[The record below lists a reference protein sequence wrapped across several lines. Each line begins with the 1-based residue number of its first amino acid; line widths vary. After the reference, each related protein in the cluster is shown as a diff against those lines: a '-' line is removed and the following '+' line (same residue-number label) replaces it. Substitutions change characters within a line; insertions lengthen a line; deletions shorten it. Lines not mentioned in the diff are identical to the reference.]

1 MQLNP
6 ANPQPKRR
14 QLSGVTL
21 LELMVAISVLTFII
35 LGLYSMF
42 DRTQKAF
49 LGSMT
54 EVELQD
60 SGRAFTL
67 IMTRDLEQMQ
77 PSGLVNRTNLYIAP
91 ILVNN
96 SPIAGFNQ
104 YSMMGS
110 NLFTNVVQEFFFLTH
125 TSYWNGIAYL
135 MQPISTNANDVML
148 FTNLGVG
155 ALYRYS
161 TNVNDFYHKSTDLF
175 AVYTNSSA
183 ADSQRMTEG
192 VVHMELRPYDRNG
205 NYMNPYTTQFTNS
218 VVPAYVELE
227 VAVLEPKVLLQ
238 ARSIPNAA
246 AQKNFI
252 QETTNR
258 ASAVH
263 IYRSYFPVRAAN

>member
-1 MQLNP
+1 MRLNP
-6 ANPQPKRR
+6 QNQQTKHR
-14 QLSGVTL
+14 QQSGVTL
-21 LELMVAISVLTFII
+21 LELMVAISVLTVII

-49 LGSMT
+49 LNSMT

-77 PSGLVNRTNLYIAP
+77 PSRLVNRTNLYISP
-91 ILVNN
+91 ILINN
-96 SPIAGFNQ
+96 LPINGFNQ
-104 YSMMGS
+104 YSMLGS
-110 NLFTNVVQEFFFLTH
+110 NVFTNVVQEFFFLTH

-161 TNVNDFYHKSTDLF
+161 TNVNDFYHRSTDLF
-175 AVYTNSSA
+175 AVYTNSSS

-192 VVHMELRPYDRNG
+192 VVHLELRPYDLAG
-205 NYMNPYTTQFTNS
+205 NYLDPSTNQFTNG
-218 VVPAYVELE
+218 VVPAYLELE

-238 ARSIPNAA
+238 ARSIGNAV
-246 AQKNFI
+246 AQKNFL

-258 ASAVH
+258 PSAVH
-263 IYRSYFPVRAAN
+263 IYRSRTSVRAAN